1 MSEDYCQIERLARAP
16 NPPLLFPCQTHARNS
31 IRRHARI
38 YFRLDIF
45 FVRLEYWSVGYL
57 NWKVLGWAWSWVWP
71 WCGGGLTAAQLAE
84 LEAVSCLLWAQFAE
98 TRQPVLRSGPILQAI
113 SSPRSRVERWA
124 HRQYLKEENIP
135 KRSRWNLQTI
145 SWRCVNMVS
154 HE

>member
-1 MSEDYCQIERLARAP
+1 MPERMSEDCCQIERLARAP
-16 NPPLLFPCQTHARNS
+16 NPPLLFPCQTHVRNS

-71 WCGGGLTAAQLAE
+71 WCGDGLTAAQLAE

-98 TRQPVLRSGPILQAI
+98 TREPVLRSGPILQAI
-113 SSPRSRVERWA
+113 CAQTMPTTFAAEERRNQA
-124 HRQYLKEENIP
+124 Q
-135 KRSRWNLQTI
+135 
-145 SWRCVNMVS
+145 
-154 HE
+154 